1 MMKVRYPT
9 MKRQN
14 SNGDN
19 WPEYVSSELYEEL
32 LNRYE
37 RALVFAGQLQE
48 KIKQGKLLA
57 ERNNLLAEKNT
68 SLVDENE
75 RLLRLLEVEQ
85 EYVGVLEN
93 ALEGY
98 GLLEGN
104 NGLEKAS

>member
-1 MMKVRYPT
+1 MIGEVGNYT

-14 SNGDN
+14 SNGEN

-48 KIKQGKLLA
+48 KLKQGRLLA

-68 SLVDENE
+68 SLKDEND
-75 RLLRLLEVEQ
+75 RLLKLLRVERD
-85 EYVGVLEN
+85 YVSLLEN
-93 ALEGY
+93 ALESAGI
-98 GLLEGN
+98 LEDN
-104 NGLEKAS
+104 ELKQAS